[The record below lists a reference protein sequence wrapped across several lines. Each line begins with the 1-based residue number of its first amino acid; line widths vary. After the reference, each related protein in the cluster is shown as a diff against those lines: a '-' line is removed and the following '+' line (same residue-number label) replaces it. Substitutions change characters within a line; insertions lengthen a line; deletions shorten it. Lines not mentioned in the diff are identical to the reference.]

1 MNWFPHTTVATI
13 VEQNGRFLMV
23 EEKEQ
28 GQTVFNQPAGHLDE
42 NETLF
47 DAALRETLE
56 ETAWHVELRAYLGTY
71 QYLSPANNVTYV
83 RHCFIANP
91 LSHDASRSLDPDIVG
106 THWLSADTILAED
119 FQARSPIVRKVIED
133 YLKGQHYPLSVIYCH
148 E

>member
-1 MNWFPHTTVATI
+1 
-13 VEQNGRFLMV
+13 MV

-28 GQTVFNQPAGHLDE
+28 GQTVYNQPAGHLDE

-71 QYLSPANNVTYV
+71 QYLSPANNITYV

-91 LSHDASRSLDPDIVG
+91 LSYDASRSLDPDIVG

-133 YLKGQHYPLSVIYCH
+133 YLKGQHYPLCVIYCH